1 MKRISI
7 QLLLISLFF
16 TSLLSCSKDDNYTA
30 VDDDPIAESPV
41 VLDLA
46 QVPYDKLSEY
56 NFFSGDMK
64 EQNPVL
70 GVLPFEPISS
80 LFTDYAKK
88 KRFVWMPK
96 NSKATYQGDGTIL
109 DFPVGTA
116 LIKTFYYENVQ
127 PSNSKKIIETRLM
140 IKKQTGWIFANYV
153 WNENQ
158 TEALLD
164 NQGSF
169 VDLSWL
175 EAGQPK
181 QTTYRIPSEAE
192 CLTCHKK
199 SDNPIP
205 IGPKPQNINS
215 LYTYSD
221 GSKNQLAK
229 WIEMGYLDG
238 SNVPGNIESLVKWN
252 DASQPLELRVRSYI
266 DINCA
271 HCHAE
276 NSHCDYRPIRLA
288 FNETSNPMNL
298 GICVTP
304 DEFINSS
311 LSYII
316 APGNYQRSALHYRL
330 TTNEENLR
338 MPLMGRSMVHQE
350 GVEMIEEWINS
361 LTQVCN

>member
-1 MKRISI
+1 MRRIGA

-16 TSLLSCSKDDNYTA
+16 TSLFSCSKDDNYVA
-30 VDDDPIAESPV
+30 IDDNPTPESPV
-41 VLDLA
+41 VLDLN
-46 QVPYDKLSEY
+46 QVPYPKLSDY
-56 NFFSGDMK
+56 NFFDGEMK
-64 EQNPVL
+64 TQNPVL
-70 GVLPFEPISS
+70 GVVPFEPISP

-96 NSKATYQGDGTIL
+96 NVKATYEGDGNVFN
-109 DFPVGTA
+109 FPVGTA

-127 PSNSKKIIETRLM
+127 PSNAKKNIETRLM
-140 IKKQTGWIFANYV
+140 IRKQTEWIFANYV
-153 WNENQ
+153 WNEDQ
-158 TEALLD
+158 TEAYLD

-169 VDLSWL
+169 VDLTWSDG
-175 EAGQPK
+175 GQTK
-181 QTTYRIPSEAE
+181 QTNYRIPSEAE

-199 SDNPIP
+199 MDNPIP
-205 IGPKPQNINS
+205 IGPKPQNLNA
-215 LYTYSD
+215 LYSYSD
-221 GSKNQLAK
+221 GTKNQLAK

-238 SNVPGNIESLVKWN
+238 SNIPGNIETVVKWD

-288 FNETSNPMNL
+288 FNETSNSTNL

-311 LSYII
+311 LNYII
-316 APGNYQRSALHYRL
+316 APGNYQRSVLHYRL

-338 MPLMGRSMVHQE
+338 MPLMGRTMVHQE
-350 GVEMIEEWINS
+350 GVQMIEEWINS